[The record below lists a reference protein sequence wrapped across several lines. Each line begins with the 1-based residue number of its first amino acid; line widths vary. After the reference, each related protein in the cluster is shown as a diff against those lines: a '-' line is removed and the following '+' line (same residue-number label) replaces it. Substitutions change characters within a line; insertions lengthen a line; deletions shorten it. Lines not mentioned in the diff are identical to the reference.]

1 MYIVEKGFL
10 KDLII
15 VVQVALM
22 QPQRCTGAMKSRHL
36 SIYRTGSSVI
46 NYPNKDL
53 YGINSYR
60 TNSSSYTNYAPPRP
74 GVEEKEPTLVEDSFI
89 KRLALRSPSI

>member
-22 QPQRCTGAMKSRHL
+22 QPQRCTGAIKSRHL
-36 SIYRTGSSVI
+36 SISRTGSSVI
-46 NYPNKDL
+46 NYPNKDIPMTL
-53 YGINSYR
+53 GIRCEQRDTYMQWLS
-60 TNSSSYTNYAPPRP
+60 
-74 GVEEKEPTLVEDSFI
+74 
-89 KRLALRSPSI
+89 